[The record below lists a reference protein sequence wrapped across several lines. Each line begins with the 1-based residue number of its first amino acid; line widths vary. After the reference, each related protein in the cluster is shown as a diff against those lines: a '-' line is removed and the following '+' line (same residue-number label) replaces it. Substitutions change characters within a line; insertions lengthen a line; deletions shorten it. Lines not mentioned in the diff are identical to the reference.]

1 MNPIDARNLV
11 MSPEL
16 KSAASVLRLL
26 ARLAAAGAVMIGTLL
41 AAPAA
46 VAQGKVEKPNITFGV
61 FPITNCGV
69 VYLSI
74 QQGFF
79 QAEGLNVTPR
89 AFSSSM

>member
-1 MNPIDARNLV
+1 MNPTDARNLV

-46 VAQGKVEKPNITFGV
+46 VAQGKVEKTQHHVWRVSDPT
-61 FPITNCGV
+61 TA
-69 VYLSI
+69 LSI
-74 QQGFF
+74 S
-79 QAEGLNVTPR
+79 P
-89 AFSSSM
+89 FSRVSSKPKGST